1 MSRSLFVRTIPMPS
15 RKDIIELYQ
24 QGLSTAEISNQLQ
37 VSRAWARRVWQDFR
51 DHGTVRHATTRRR
64 TPKWERWAEQIRAAV
79 ERQPDITHDEL
90 EVELQTGLARS
101 TLCRALQKLKLM
113 RKKDVSR
120 LRAGTPG

>member
-51 DHGTVRHATTRRR
+51 DHGTVKNATTRRR

-79 ERQPDITHDEL
+79 GRQPDITLDEL

-101 TLCRALQKLKLM
+101 TLCRALQKLKLT
-113 RKKDVSR
+113 RKKR
-120 LRAGTPG
+120 R